1 MKKLSVLVGGVLFIA
16 FSYAGA
22 QTHAYVHDDPSH
34 REYVSARPVHAEAYA
49 VPAVDIAPG
58 AHQSYG
64 HDAIVREPH
73 QTFPQGLAHGR
84 EHESRRHE
92 AYPRHPRGH

>member
-1 MKKLSVLVGGVLFIA
+1 MKKISVLVGGVLFIA

-22 QTHAYVHDDPSH
+22 QPHAYVQDDH
-34 REYVSARPVHAEAYA
+34 GRREYVPARPMHAEVYA
-49 VPAVDIAPG
+49 VPAVAIAPG

-73 QTFPQGLAHGR
+73 QTFPNGLAHGQ
-84 EHESRRHE
+84 EHESRRPE
-92 AYPRHPRGH
+92 AYPRRPRGH